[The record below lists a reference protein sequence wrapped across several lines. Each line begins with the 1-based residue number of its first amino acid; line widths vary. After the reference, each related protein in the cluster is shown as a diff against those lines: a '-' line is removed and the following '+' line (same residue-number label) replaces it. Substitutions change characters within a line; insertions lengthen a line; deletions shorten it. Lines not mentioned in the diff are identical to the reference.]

1 MPCLSGGENQ
11 GTGKFF
17 RGFFEGH
24 QGLSFFPGCSVD
36 ESVDEAGFHLGKV
49 RKTEDKLGGGR
60 DGDGR
65 FRGQGFE
72 RRQSIGLGEAKME
85 LECVIAFGK
94 HEVGDEEWV
103 SGLAL
108 LFVEYFAEIFS

>member
-1 MPCLSGGENQ
+1 M
-11 GTGKFF
+11 
-17 RGFFEGH
+17 GF
-24 QGLSFFPGCSVD
+24 PVWVDTRVWMAMD
-36 ESVDEAGFHLGKV
+36 ESVDETGFHLGKV
-49 RKTEDKLGGGR
+49 GKTEDKPGGGR

-103 SGLAL
+103 SGLAF
-108 LFVEYFAEIFS
+108 LFVEREGSGNLQGGFHGNTGSCIPVPCH

>member
-1 MPCLSGGENQ
+1 
-11 GTGKFF
+11 
-17 RGFFEGH
+17 
-24 QGLSFFPGCSVD
+24 
-36 ESVDEAGFHLGKV
+36 
-49 RKTEDKLGGGR
+49 
-60 DGDGR
+60 
-65 FRGQGFE
+65 
-72 RRQSIGLGEAKME
+72 ME